1 MMVPNPQVIT
11 GREKEI
17 GTGGMGNR
25 NRSAYF
31 VARNTGVMSAKE

>member
-1 MMVPNPQVIT
+1 MMMVSNPRVIT

-25 NRSAYF
+25 SAYI